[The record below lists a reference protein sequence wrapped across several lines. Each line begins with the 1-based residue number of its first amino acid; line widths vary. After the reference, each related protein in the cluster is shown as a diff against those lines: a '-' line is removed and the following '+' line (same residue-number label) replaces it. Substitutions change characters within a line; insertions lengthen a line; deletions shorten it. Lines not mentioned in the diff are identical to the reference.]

1 MKTNAP
7 YTFPVKFEDVHYIA
21 SLYTANT
28 DKINEILHGT
38 GLKAGLH
45 FFGKPTAALGLIKYK
60 KSDLGAY
67 NEIILSIPVV
77 QHHEK
82 TGLSNWIDLY
92 ANFNKRKGGQ
102 YIIHIPVTTQVSVD
116 AGRTLWGYPKT
127 LLPITHDFESGGIN
141 TMLFNESNKPVI
153 TIKGKSGFE
162 IPMPAMPLMTYSF
175 LNEALLKTTV
185 NVSCKMSCKI
195 NSGLTIQVADRDH
208 PIGKSIRELDIE
220 NKNPIFTIE
229 SKHFKAGFNKGQ
241 LIAQ

>member
-1 MKTNAP
+1 MKTNDA

-21 SLYTANT
+21 SLYTANSEKVNT
-28 DKINEILHGT
+28 LLNGT

-45 FFGKPTAALGLIKYK
+45 FLGKPTVALGLIKYK
-60 KSDLGAY
+60 KSALGAY

-77 QHHEK
+77 QQHEK
-82 TGLSNWIDLY
+82 TGWTSWIDLY
-92 ANFNKRKGGQ
+92 ADFKKRKGGQ

-127 LLPITHDFESGGIN
+127 LLPITHNFESGGIN
-141 TMLFNESNKPVI
+141 TLLLNEENKPLINVNGN
-153 TIKGKSGFE
+153 TGFE
-162 IPMPAMPLMTYSF
+162 MPIAAMPLMTYSF
-175 LNEALLKTTV
+175 LNDALLKTTV
-185 NVSCKMSCKI
+185 NVSCRMKCKI
-195 NSGLTIQVADRDH
+195 KSGLTIQVADPDH
-208 PIGKSIRELDIE
+208 PIGKTVRELGIE

>member
-1 MKTNAP
+1 MTTDQA
-7 YTFPVKFEDVHYIA
+7 YSFPVNFEDVHYIA

-45 FFGKPTAALGLIKYK
+45 FFGKPTVALGLIKYK

-92 ANFNKRKGGQ
+92 ANFSKRKGGQ

-141 TMLFNESNKPVI
+141 TLLLNESNKPLI
-153 TIKGKSGFE
+153 TVSGNTGFE
-162 IPMPAMPLMTYSF
+162 IPIPAMPLMTYSF

-185 NVSCKMSCKI
+185 NVSCKMNCKI
-195 NSGLTIQVADRDH
+195 NSGLTIQVADPNH
-208 PIGKSIRELDIE
+208 LIGKTIRDLGIE
-220 NKNPIFTIE
+220 NKKPIFTIE
-229 SKHFKAGFNKGQ
+229 SKKFKAGFNKGQ
-241 LIAQ
+241 VIAQ